1 MGNLISLSE
10 VTGHGTLRS
19 PAQAL
24 DDAKQSTDGAFAN
37 GKKVLIIALDDSEG
51 KYDVSFIQAGL
62 HMSECLSLTEIAKDM
77 FKQEMGF

>member
-10 VTGHGTLRS
+10 ATGYGTLRS

-24 DDAKQSTDGAFAN
+24 DDAKQSTEGAFAE
-37 GKKVLIIALDDSEG
+37 GKKIMIVALDDADG
-51 KYDVSFIQAGL
+51 RYDVSFIQAGMR
-62 HMSECLSLTEIAKDM
+62 MSECMTLAEIVKDL